1 MLIRVVSVS
10 GLMLLTGILVGRT
23 LDAADTET
31 WDGTIVQYGTMH
43 EAIGEQQHQGRV
55 QLNTLVERP
64 HFFAVGAL
72 DKLEGEITIL
82 DNNVTVTRVDA
93 ARQLESGKG
102 SALENQA
109 TLLIGAY
116 VPSWAEHKVAEN
128 VEPDKCDQY
137 LADVASKTGINTS
150 KPFMFTVEGDFSK
163 VKLHVINGACPMH
176 ARLKKIELPKE
187 RQPFEADLEK
197 IHGTIVG
204 VFAKDAVGKITHPS
218 TSIHMHLLYK
228 DAKSGRTVTAHVE
241 QLGLLDGAVLRLPR
255 SK

>member
-128 VEPDKCDQY
+128 VHGQR
-137 LADVASKTGINTS
+137 TS
-150 KPFMFTVEGDFSK
+150 KFFPSQDFGEKVFVPAGDLHLASDAFFPRVMFQSRDG
-163 VKLHVINGACPMH
+163 
-176 ARLKKIELPKE
+176 
-187 RQPFEADLEK
+187 EA
-197 IHGTIVG
+197 
-204 VFAKDAVGKITHPS
+204 P
-218 TSIHMHLLYK
+218 
-228 DAKSGRTVTAHVE
+228 
-241 QLGLLDGAVLRLPR
+241 
-255 SK
+255 